1 MVKEVSVIEVYFENR
16 RVGKLAQPP
25 GQQCLFEYDTEWIN
39 TGFSVSP
46 FYLPLKSGV
55 FTARAEPFD
64 GLFGVFNDSLPDGWG
79 KLLIDKWLQSKGV
92 NPAGLSVLDRL
103 SLVGDSGMGALTYLP
118 AQNTD
123 SMELHQI
130 GFYASEAEKIIH
142 QDYSGAL
149 EELVNKAGS

>member
-1 MVKEVSVIEVYFENR
+1 MKFISKTAGLGNWRNLPANSV
-16 RVGKLAQPP
+16 
-25 GQQCLFEYDTEWIN
+25 CLN
-39 TGFSVSP
+39 TIRNGSIPAS
-46 FYLPLKSGV
+46 LLKSGV

-92 NPAGLSVLDRL
+92 NPAELSVLDRL

-149 EELVNKAGS
+149 EEFVNKAGS